1 MRWRPGLA
9 PDPTEEITVL
19 PRLPSWIKGR
29 EMEKKGREGKRKKGD
44 RKGRKEIRRG
54 KEGRGREGGKGKT

>member
-1 MRWRPGLA
+1 MRWRPGLT
-9 PDPTEEITVL
+9 PDPTEELTVL

-29 EMEKKGREGKRKKGD
+29 EMEMKKRDGKRKKGI

-54 KEGRGREGGKGKT
+54 K

>member
-29 EMEKKGREGKRKKGD
+29 EMEKKGREGKRKKG
-44 RKGRKEIRRG
+44 IG
-54 KEGRGREGGKGKT
+54 KVGKR